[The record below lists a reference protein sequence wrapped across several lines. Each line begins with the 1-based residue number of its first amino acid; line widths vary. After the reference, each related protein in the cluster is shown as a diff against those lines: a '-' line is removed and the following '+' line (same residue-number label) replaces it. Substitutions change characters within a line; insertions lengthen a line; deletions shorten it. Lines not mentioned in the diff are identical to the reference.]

1 MTDGSMNLTVPR
13 GDKSVWDEQRWR
25 MADCDRDRWIT
36 ALWGS
41 SLVLLGSRRR
51 GFGGGLMATL
61 GSIVTAR
68 AAMGYHDLGVA
79 RSWINRR
86 MYERGWRSRDIVH
99 EASKESFPASDPP
112 AMNIAD

>member
-1 MTDGSMNLTVPR
+1 MTDGSMNLSVPR
-13 GDKSVWDEQRWR
+13 GDKSVWDEPRWSI
-25 MADCDRDRWIT
+25 ADYDRDRWMT

-41 SLVLLGSRRR
+41 GLVLLGSRRR

-68 AAMGYHDLGVA
+68 AAMGYHDFGVA

-86 MYERGWRSRDIVH
+86 MYERGWRARDVVH

-112 AMNIAD
+112 ALNIAD